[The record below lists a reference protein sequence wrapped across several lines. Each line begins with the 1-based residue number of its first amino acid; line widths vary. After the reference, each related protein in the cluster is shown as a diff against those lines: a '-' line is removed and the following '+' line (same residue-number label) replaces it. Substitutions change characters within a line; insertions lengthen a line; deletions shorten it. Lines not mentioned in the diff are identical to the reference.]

1 VSMSLTFNR
10 VVGTSWLWI
19 VSGTGWE
26 MLWCFYSVWDCMGTI
41 PAEASAK
48 NTSMNRPVNRHW
60 GNLLWDVLAFFARNK
75 LLGVVLEIVAAKN

>member
-1 VSMSLTFNR
+1 
-10 VVGTSWLWI
+10 
-19 VSGTGWE
+19 
-26 MLWCFYSVWDCMGTI
+26 MGTI